1 MISYKPN
8 ILSISGSDPM
18 CKSGNMA
25 DFRVGID
32 LNSNIFN
39 VITAINAQNYRE
51 IKSIYYLDSKI
62 IKDQLE
68 VIFTENNIDVVKIG
82 MVGDENVIDIIVD
95 FFSNKD
101 IPLIF
106 DPVLKASNGYD
117 LIPQNTIDCLKEK
130 IFPLSYLLTPNIN
143 EIEILSKRTI
153 RNLKDIKKAVK
164 ILQNFGAKNILVKG
178 GHFHEESNKVVSF
191 LFLEDQIIKIQN
203 KRLDKNC
210 RGTGCMLSTAI
221 AIFLGAD
228 YSLTESVKKA
238 NKYVYHKIKS
248 LS

>member
-1 MISYKPN
+1 MFGWLKKKATQLQISNTKRDLK
-8 ILSISGSDPM
+8 ILIDTCEKWKEKLVDEELFDPIM
-18 CKSGNMA
+18 SQLVSSMRGLMPK
-25 DFRVGID
+25 RD
-32 LNSNIFN
+32 L
-39 VITAINAQNYRE
+39 VA
-51 IKSIYYLDSKI
+51 K
-62 IKDQLE
+62 
-68 VIFTENNIDVVKIG
+68 
-82 MVGDENVIDIIVD
+82 
-95 FFSNKD
+95 
-101 IPLIF
+101 IF

-117 LIPQNTIDCLKEK
+117 LIPQNAIDCLKEK
-130 IFPLSYLLTPNIN
+130 IFPLSHLLTPNIN

-178 GHFHEESNKVVSF
+178 GHFQEESNKVVSF

-228 YSLTESVKKA
+228 YNLIESVKKA